1 LQRGAIRR
9 LASDEREAAD
19 RKLAERHGLPVV
31 ELPQGGSVTGNY
43 QGVET
48 LHSGKRAVV
57 VTEENVFV
65 APVRRAP
72 RIAAGVSASLSRTG
86 TRDASMQ
93 VVTGAAKGS
102 GVPGVGAPGAQ
113 MYLDGLEAGR

>member
-1 LQRGAIRR
+1 MRSVG
-9 LASDEREAAD
+9 DEREAAD
-19 RKLAERHGLPVV
+19 RKLAERHGRPVV

-57 VTEENVFV
+57 VTDENVFV

-72 RIAAGVSASLSRTG
+72 RLGAGAAASLSRTG
-86 TRDASMQ
+86 NRDASVQ
-93 VVTGAAKGS
+93 AVQGATKGS
-102 GVPGVGAPGAQ
+102 GAGAPGAQ